1 MKNPEKLNTLNL
13 SSRSYDLWGFW
24 NLEGLVM
31 KNLFFNKKGLPE
43 QQFSSRIYLQL
54 NRILQKK
61 AMQLELRPALFWD
74 VNVEEVD
81 LQKHSASV
89 IERISTRG
97 RLDEFR
103 DMVKFYGRETVK
115 TTLLNARYLDKRTLS
130 YCSLIFDVPIT
141 EFRCYKLA
149 QLNPEHWIY

>member
-1 MKNPEKLNTLNL
+1 
-13 SSRSYDLWGFW
+13 
-24 NLEGLVM
+24 
-31 KNLFFNKKGLPE
+31 
-43 QQFSSRIYLQL
+43 
-54 NRILQKK
+54 
-61 AMQLELRPALFWD
+61 MQLELRPSLFWD

-81 LQKHSASV
+81 LKKHRASV

-103 DMVKFYGRETVK
+103 AMVNFYGRETVN
-115 TTLLNARYLDKRTLS
+115 TALLNARYLDKRTVS

-149 QLNPEHWIY
+149 QLNPEHWNY